1 MNKKISRFI
10 SAIVFLILFSAM
22 SLNYAMA
29 YEELPDLGYD
39 FF

>member
-1 MNKKISRFI
+1 MDKKISKFI

-29 YEELPDLGYD
+29 YE
-39 FF
+39 